1 MSPWFR
7 RRRQAAGP
15 APQAAADAPQ
25 GESEQPDPGPQE
37 PREELDPTGPLSP
50 DRLDSALQRL
60 RKEIPAPSEERPPGP
75 SA

>member
-7 RRRQAAGP
+7 RRRQAVASS
-15 APQAAADAPQ
+15 PQLTADAPQ
-25 GESEQPDPGPQE
+25 AEPERPEPEPEAPQE
-37 PREELDPTGPLSP
+37 NLDPTGPLTP

-60 RKEIPAPSEERPPGP
+60 RKEIPAPSEESPSGP